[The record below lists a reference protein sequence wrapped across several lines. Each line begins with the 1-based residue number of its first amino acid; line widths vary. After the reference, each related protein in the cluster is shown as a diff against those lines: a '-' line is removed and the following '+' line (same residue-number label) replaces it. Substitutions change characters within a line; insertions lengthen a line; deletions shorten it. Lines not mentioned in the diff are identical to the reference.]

1 MPLKFLKLS
10 SLGWGPWG
18 AHSRDE
24 GMFVGE
30 SCYLYIIPTKM
41 MPSSC
46 RRAATR
52 SPSMKICTK
61 KASKFVV
68 RSRRVTKCICFRHN
82 FAATLKIP
90 APKCQSQSLIQP
102 LLEPFEQNLSQNSPI
117 KGLFHPAH
125 AGNHFSP
132 WVKISPR

>member
-1 MPLKFLKLS
+1 M
-10 SLGWGPWG
+10 GWGPWG
-18 AHSRDE
+18 THSRDE
-24 GMFVGE
+24 SMFVGE
-30 SCYLYIIPTKM
+30 NCYLYIIPTKM
-41 MPSSC
+41 IPPSC

-61 KASKFVV
+61 KANKFVV

-82 FAATLKIP
+82 FAATLKRS

-117 KGLFHPAH
+117 KCLFHPDH